1 MKKRNSLNR
10 HHSPVLLFAMLFLA
24 FVDSSKAQSTSDE
37 STVGQ
42 NRTKPKTVVRRPGE
56 PAALFYDY
64 GKARFL
70 VDSADTQGAWSL
82 VELTEQ
88 PGYKTP
94 LHRHDTW
101 DESFYVLE
109 GTLTAKVAD
118 SVYTLPTGSYILIPR
133 GTPHGQANVGS
144 VPVKLLLT
152 IRPSGFERHLK
163 DRVELF
169 KTVKPDNPEFPK
181 RMDALRKKNAQYIHF
196 RNLGLPYKMK
206 RNVQEL

>member
-1 MKKRNSLNR
+1 METKPAYNR
-10 HHSPVLLFAMLFLA
+10 QYALVLLVAVLFFA
-24 FVDSSKAQSTSDE
+24 FVQSVEAQ
-37 STVGQ
+37 
-42 NRTKPKTVVRRPGE
+42 TKQKLVVRKTGE
-56 PAALFYDY
+56 PAALEYDY
-64 GKARFL
+64 GTGRFL

-118 SVYTLPTGSYILIPR
+118 SVYTLPAGSYLVIPR
-133 GTPHGQANVGS
+133 GTPHGQANFGS
-144 VPVKLLLT
+144 VPVRLLLT

-169 KTVKPDNPEFPK
+169 KTVKPDNPEFPQ
-181 RMDALRKKNAQYIHF
+181 RMDALRRKNARYIH
-196 RNLGLPYKMK
+196 LIGPWDYPKK
-206 RNVQEL
+206 